1 MIEVDSYI
9 EKGFVKIL
17 PLKTVRQRFCEGKA
31 SCLALKIKQK
41 ANGSTKRG
49 PRSTC
54 ERPLAMNEPGREDI
68 LTSSARHRHQL
79 ASHES

>member
-49 PRSTC
+49 ATISQEEKIILPR
-54 ERPLAMNEPGREDI
+54 AQDI
-68 LTSSARHRHQL
+68 VTSLRVM
-79 ASHES
+79 SHESPRT

>member
-31 SCLALKIKQK
+31 SCLALKIEQK
-41 ANGSTKRG
+41 ANGSTKRRATIDVRTSLG
-49 PRSTC
+49 N
-54 ERPLAMNEPGREDI
+54 ER
-68 LTSSARHRHQL
+68 ARKRR
-79 ASHES
+79 